1 MPSTAHCSFS
11 TYKRGTCLL
20 KLYTENLTPCNHRT
34 TTLKGKPGKN
44 EPPLKGLI
52 YHLKAAPSP
61 THCPK
66 KKKLKLLNPKS
77 NHLFWFYSQEQEGE
91 IKISMKAKV
100 LETGKGKE
108 RNPPSPPVSVNSFPS
123 GPLDP
128 GQG

>member
-44 EPPLKGLI
+44 EQPLKGLI

-61 THCPK
+61 THCQK
-66 KKKLKLLNPKS
+66 KKKKTEATKSKIQSSILVLLSRTGGGNK
-77 NHLFWFYSQEQEGE
+77 NLNESQGFRDR
-91 IKISMKAKV
+91 K
-100 LETGKGKE
+100 GKGE
-108 RNPPSPPVSVNSFPS
+108 EPSLTSRICQLLSLWPT
-123 GPLDP
+123 
-128 GQG
+128 